1 MAKKTDARARPR
13 RRPADLRE
21 ACVEEA
27 LAIVGE
33 SGLEA
38 LSLREVARRLHVSHQ
53 APYKHFA
60 SRDHILAEVV
70 GRAFAGFARY
80 LDARPRSADPME
92 DLAQLG
98 LAYLGFAR
106 THPLHYRLM
115 FGTPLPDPGRHPE
128 MMKQAR
134 HAFAILLDGVARLHG
149 RPADTLSELDAL
161 FVWASMHGLAGI
173 LQSHA
178 LQTLDLE
185 DSVLGAAIPHA
196 LLKIR
201 FALDGDERA
210 KQAPPRR

>member
-1 MAKKTDARARPR
+1 MAKKTDARAGR
-13 RRPADLRE
+13 RKRPADLRE

-33 SGLEA
+33 SGLES
-38 LSLREVARRLHVSHQ
+38 LSLREVARRLKVSHQ
-53 APYKHFA
+53 APYKHFP

-70 GRAFAGFARY
+70 GRAFTGFARH
-80 LDARPRSADPME
+80 LDTRTRSADPME
-92 DLAQLG
+92 DLAHLG
-98 LAYLGFAR
+98 LAYLAFAR
-106 THPLHYRLM
+106 SHPLHYQLM
-115 FGTPLPDPGRHPE
+115 FGAPLPDPGRHPE

-149 RPADTLSELDAL
+149 RPIDTLSELDAL

-178 LQTLDLE
+178 LHTLDLK
-185 DSVLGAAIPHA
+185 DSVLAAAIPHA

-201 FALDGDERA
+201 FALAAGEPA
-210 KQAPPRR
+210 GPAPAGR

>member
-1 MAKKTDARARPR
+1 MARKTAARARPR
-13 RRPADLRE
+13 NRPADLRE

-53 APYKHFA
+53 APYKHFP

-70 GRAFAGFARY
+70 GRAFAGFARH
-80 LDARPRSADPME
+80 LDARTRSADPME

-98 LAYLGFAR
+98 LAYLAFAR

-115 FGTPLPDPGRHPE
+115 FGAPLPDPGQHPE
-128 MMKQAR
+128 MMREAR

-178 LQTLDLE
+178 LQTLDLQ
-185 DSVLGAAIPHA
+185 DSVLSAAIPHA

-201 FALDGDERA
+201 FALDPDARGR
-210 KQAPPRR
+210 QAPPGR